1 MKSNG
6 MNTIWWNVIKIEKEK
21 NGFQVT
27 DSSGGINI
35 LTRFCLPQAVLPI
48 QRDCK
53 LDQRLEIG
61 INNEVFG

>member
-6 MNTIWWNVIKIEKEK
+6 IDLQFGVNVIKIEKEK
-21 NGFQVT
+21 T
-27 DSSGGINI
+27 DFKLMIVLGGINI

-53 LDQRLEIG
+53 LDQLA
-61 INNEVFG
+61 